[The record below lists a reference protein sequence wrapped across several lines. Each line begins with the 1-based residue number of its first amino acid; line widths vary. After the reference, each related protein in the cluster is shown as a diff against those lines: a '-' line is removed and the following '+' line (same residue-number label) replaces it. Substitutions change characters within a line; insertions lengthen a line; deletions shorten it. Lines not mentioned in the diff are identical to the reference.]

1 MPIVRCPQC
10 NTPLTEAEARQG
22 ACPECAAPIEAPA
35 APPAKKRAETESSQI
50 QSAFGCSVLVAIAGA
65 IVLCL
70 LPVGILFYVRPE
82 RTTPNEPHAVD
93 PNAKQKRKEVAELKK
108 PPVSDPAPKKADGEE
123 SKKLP
128 DEPKKIEKDV
138 KKSDEP
144 PKKIETKKTE
154 EPKKVEKIDVN
165 KKPDPPPIPA
175 VKRPRFANLP
185 LLSDAAIKI
194 DGDLSDWKNIPALKL
209 TPLERGKATKKVVVA
224 PAQVAGKAHVA
235 YCSKGILIAVEVV
248 DTSGAVEYKPKPAT
262 GDWDFWNND
271 AVEIYID
278 TLNTRANRR
287 GEENAHQFFAFP
299 LAAPKQPGV
308 GGYESLILRKDGGE
322 SWKIVSHLNTGP
334 SPMLSAGK
342 KTSTGWTMEI
352 LIPKSA
358 LRRADIKPGQLFG
371 FELQVDTGTNIYYHW
386 ANNDPLI
393 RISTRPN
400 LWGDVLFAGTDA
412 VVDVV
417 GADKKPIKTIA
428 PGQPLTIRVGDADR
442 NLDPAN
448 KEKVNVTVVSRSGDR
463 KSIVLE
469 ETEANS
475 GIFVGSMVT
484 RLNTGKREET
494 VFEILAD
501 DTISLEYLDLF
512 RADGERD
519 RLLRATL
526 PVTGR

>member
-1 MPIVRCPQC
+1 
-10 NTPLTEAEARQG
+10 
-22 ACPECAAPIEAPA
+22 
-35 APPAKKRAETESSQI
+35 
-50 QSAFGCSVLVAIAGA
+50 
-65 IVLCL
+65 
-70 LPVGILFYVRPE
+70 
-82 RTTPNEPHAVD
+82 
-93 PNAKQKRKEVAELKK
+93 
-108 PPVSDPAPKKADGEE
+108 
-123 SKKLP
+123 
-128 DEPKKIEKDV
+128 
-138 KKSDEP
+138 
-144 PKKIETKKTE
+144 
-154 EPKKVEKIDVN
+154 
-165 KKPDPPPIPA
+165 
-175 VKRPRFANLP
+175 
-185 LLSDAAIKI
+185 
-194 DGDLSDWKNIPALKL
+194 
-209 TPLERGKATKKVVVA
+209 
-224 PAQVAGKAHVA
+224 
-235 YCSKGILIAVEVV
+235 
-248 DTSGAVEYKPKPAT
+248 
-262 GDWDFWNND
+262 
-271 AVEIYID
+271 
-278 TLNTRANRR
+278 
-287 GEENAHQFFAFP
+287 
-299 LAAPKQPGV
+299 
-308 GGYESLILRKDGGE
+308 
-322 SWKIVSHLNTGP
+322 
-334 SPMLSAGK
+334 
-342 KTSTGWTMEI
+342 
-352 LIPKSA
+352 
-358 LRRADIKPGQLFG
+358 
-371 FELQVDTGTNIYYHW
+371 VDTGTNIYYHW